1 MKLIPHSRPTIGDK
15 DIKAVSSVLKSGLIA
30 QGAVVKEFEEAFSGY
45 NGVQGGV
52 AVSSG
57 TAALHL
63 ALLAL
68 GVGKGDSVIIPSY
81 SCIALYNAV
90 RFTGARPVLA
100 DTAGDG
106 WDISAEWVGNYLK
119 GRAGNHRVKAIII
132 VHLFGK
138 PVDMGDFMDIS
149 GRYSIPLIEDC
160 ALSVGAEYKGRK
172 VGSFGELSIFS
183 FYATKVMTTGE
194 GGMVLSNSK
203 ELLTRA
209 RDLRE
214 YDEKGGNTLRFNYKL
229 TDFQAALGLSQLGRL
244 PEFIKKRRLIAKRYI
259 HGLNGLPVS
268 LRKEDS
274 NKKDIY
280 YRFVVR
286 MNPPGRAGRFI
297 KEMGEEGII
306 CRKPLFM
313 PVHRLIKH
321 RALPNTEHIWKE
333 AVSLPIYPSL
343 DQDSAERVITCA
355 GKIIARMGLR
365 ATK

>member
-1 MKLIPHSRPTIGDK
+1 MKRIPHSRPTIGDK

-30 QGAVVKEFEEAFSGY
+30 QGTVVKEFEKAFSGY
-45 NGVQGGV
+45 NGVNGGV

-68 GVGKGDSVIIPSY
+68 GVGKGDSIIIPSY
-81 SCIALYNAV
+81 SCSAPYNAV

-100 DTAGDG
+100 DTARDG
-106 WDISAEWVGNYLK
+106 WDIGAEWVGKYLK
-119 GRAGNHRVKAIII
+119 GRPKNLRIKAIII

-138 PVDMGDFMDIS
+138 PVDMDDFMDIS
-149 GRYSIPLIEDC
+149 RRYAIPLIEDC

-172 VGSFGELSIFS
+172 VGSFGEVSVFS

-194 GGMVLSNSK
+194 GGMILSNSK
-203 ELLTRA
+203 ELLRHA

-214 YDEKGGNTLRFNYKL
+214 YDEKGDNTLRFNYKM
-229 TDFQAALGLSQLGRL
+229 TDFQAAMGLSQLGRL
-244 PEFIKKRRLIAKRYI
+244 PEFIKKRRRIAKKYI
-259 HGLNGLPVS
+259 HGLRGLPVS

-274 NKKDIY
+274 CEKDIY
-280 YRFVVR
+280 YRFIVR
-286 MNPPGRAGRFI
+286 MNRAGRFI

-306 CRKPLFM
+306 CRRPVFM
-313 PVHRLIKH
+313 PLHRLIRH
-321 RALPNTEHIWKE
+321 CALPNSEHIWKE

-343 DQDSAERVITCA
+343 DQNSAEKVITCA
-355 GKIIARMGLR
+355 REIIERMGLGAGR
-365 ATK
+365 